1 MKLLILTKSDLILR
15 DVDILKDM
23 NVVISITITGFS
35 TRKYELNSIHPER
48 RILLLKK
55 LKDLGFKVILRIDPL
70 IPWISKNEWFTLIE
84 RCSFVDQITFSTL
97 KIKKEIYNRFITY
110 FPNLKYKLNKTVF

>member
-1 MKLLILTKSDLILR
+1 MEVTRKCLEIFKEKKAKLLILTKSDLILR

-35 TRKYELNSIHPER
+35 TRKYELNSTHPER

-84 RCSFVDQITFSTL
+84 RCSLF
-97 KIKKEIYNRFITY
+97 
-110 FPNLKYKLNKTVF
+110 NKSLESQF